1 MTGRKSKMGL
11 KPRGES
17 SDCALKS
24 FGKLFRSNLV
34 FHNDQGHISHQQDP
48 PRLGLSF
55 GFELRTPAGFFR
67 FGYGMKFSKS
77 SLTIA
82 DQVALLKASTLAEV
96 SPWERDD
103 FLLFESKQHSTT
115 SS

>member
-24 FGKLFRSNLV
+24 FGKLFRSDLV
-34 FHNDQGHISHQQDP
+34 FHNDQGHISHQQV
-48 PRLGLSF
+48 GLSF
-55 GFELRTPAGFFR
+55 GFELRIPAGFFR

-82 DQVALLKASTLAEV
+82 DQVALLEASTLAEV
-96 SPWERDD
+96 FSLGSATGFP
-103 FLLFESKQHSTT
+103 L
-115 SS
+115 